1 MVMQRKFIDLPVDDG
16 AQSEPTLPR
25 SGHVLNFD
33 TVPFHLVLTPVD
45 QLGHKHPYRKWQ
57 RRQRKEKK
65 RETNVEEKVKGEETN
80 HSITP
85 LNTVGAGEKRWKEF
99 HRDKQGGHLSFP
111 RRVVYLAQ
119 RELARWTFSFP
130 R

>member
-1 MVMQRKFIDLPVDDG
+1 MQRKFIDLPVDDG

-45 QLGHKHPYRKWQ
+45 QLGHKHSYRKWQ

-65 RETNVEEKVKGEETN
+65 KETNVEEKVKGEETN

-85 LNTVGAGEKRWKEF
+85 R
-99 HRDKQGGHLSFP
+99 RGG
-111 RRVVYLAQ
+111 
-119 RELARWTFSFP
+119 
-130 R
+130 